1 MGTTGG
7 GVFKTTDGGMSWQP
21 VTDKFFGG
29 TVGYIAVAE
38 SNPDVVYV
46 GTGEYAIRG
55 NVSHGEGVWK
65 TTDGGKTWSFLGLK
79 ETRQISRVRV
89 HPTNPDIVW
98 VAAQGSFWGPSKER
112 GIYKSTDGG
121 RTWQQLLFRDE
132 RTGASD
138 LVLDPRDPDVMYA
151 ALWESYRNS
160 WSMSSGGPGSTI
172 MKTTD
177 GGRTWAELGR
187 NPGMPKGT
195 LGNIGLAVSPANP
208 RRLWALIEADSGG
221 VFRSDDAGA
230 TWTRTNDERKLRQ
243 RAWYYSRVFAD
254 PKDTSV
260 VYALNTGFYRSA
272 DGGRT
277 FKAIPTPHGDDH
289 DLWIAPNDP
298 QRMVEGNDGGANVSV
313 NGGKAW
319 TNQQYAT
326 AQFYHV
332 TTTNEFPYRVCG
344 AQQDNSTLCGPS
356 RWPGGITMSQWVDA
370 GGGESG
376 YIAVDPRDPDVSYA
390 GSYGGL
396 LTRKDMRTGRSTQVN
411 PWPDNPMGIS
421 STDITYRFQ
430 WTFPIVFSRHDPG
443 VLYAGGNHVF
453 RTTNGGQ
460 SWDIVSPDLTRHD
473 PKTMQASGGPITK
486 DQTGVETYATIFTLA
501 ESPRARGVMWAG
513 SDDGL
518 VHLTRDGGKT
528 WANVTPPDLGDFT
541 RVSLI
546 EASPHAAGAAYLAA
560 NRYGLGDL
568 RPILYKTADYGRSWT
583 RIVQGIAPEEFTR
596 AIREDPERRGLLYAA
611 TERGVWVSFDDGA
624 RWQPLKLN
632 LPPVPVHDLVVK
644 EGDLVVATHGRSFW
658 ILDDLSALRQM
669 SPATAAA
676 PLHLYR
682 PRDAYRVS
690 WGGGFSEG
698 RSGPSGKNPTNG
710 AVLHYTLA
718 RANTDLTL
726 EVLDARGAVLRT
738 FRSRLDSVGVA
749 DSIRADSARKARGPE
764 APGAGVGTATEEAP
778 DAEELARRGP
788 RPARVPSKAGL
799 NSFAWDLR
807 HPDATRFENMIL
819 WAGSTTGPLVAPGTY
834 TVRLTAAGQ
843 APVTQTV
850 RVLADPRSKA
860 TAADWA
866 AQEALALRIRDR
878 LSEAN
883 AAVRT
888 VRNVRWQLGERLARV
903 PAAERAALEAQRQAL
918 VAALAAPEE
927 RIYQVRNQSS
937 QDPLNY
943 PIRLNN
949 KIAALMGVVGSADGR
964 PTRQSYAVFDSLSR
978 RLQVELDA
986 VRAALRTQLPPLNA
1000 ALGRLGQPPIVP
1012 STDEPPR
1019 RPEAARVA
1027 ADEVAEEPETE
1038 APRRR

>member
-1 MGTTGG
+1 
-7 GVFKTTDGGMSWQP
+7 
-21 VTDKFFGG
+21 
-29 TVGYIAVAE
+29 
-38 SNPDVVYV
+38 
-46 GTGEYAIRG
+46 
-55 NVSHGEGVWK
+55 
-65 TTDGGKTWSFLGLK
+65 
-79 ETRQISRVRV
+79 
-89 HPTNPDIVW
+89 
-98 VAAQGSFWGPSKER
+98 
-112 GIYKSTDGG
+112 
-121 RTWQQLLFRDE
+121 
-132 RTGASD
+132 
-138 LVLDPRDPDVMYA
+138 
-151 ALWESYRNS
+151 
-160 WSMSSGGPGSTI
+160 
-172 MKTTD
+172 
-177 GGRTWAELGR
+177 
-187 NPGMPKGT
+187 
-195 LGNIGLAVSPANP
+195 
-208 RRLWALIEADSGG
+208 
-221 VFRSDDAGA
+221 
-230 TWTRTNDERKLRQ
+230 
-243 RAWYYSRVFAD
+243 
-254 PKDTSV
+254 
-260 VYALNTGFYRSA
+260 
-272 DGGRT
+272 
-277 FKAIPTPHGDDH
+277 
-289 DLWIAPNDP
+289 
-298 QRMVEGNDGGANVSV
+298 
-313 NGGKAW
+313 
-319 TNQQYAT
+319 
-326 AQFYHV
+326 
-332 TTTNEFPYRVCG
+332 
-344 AQQDNSTLCGPS
+344 
-356 RWPGGITMSQWVDA
+356 
-370 GGGESG
+370 
-376 YIAVDPRDPDVSYA
+376 
-390 GSYGGL
+390 
-396 LTRKDMRTGRSTQVN
+396 
-411 PWPDNPMGIS
+411 
-421 STDITYRFQ
+421 
-430 WTFPIVFSRHDPG
+430 